1 MLLLTRKLGEAIRI
15 GSEIRVR
22 VVALQGSQVRIAI
35 EAPEA
40 VAVHREEVYERIA
53 RANLEATRGDDELL
67 RSFGARAADEE
78 GDA

>member
-22 VVALQGSQVRIAI
+22 VVALQGSQVRLAI
-35 EAPEA
+35 EAPEV

-67 RSFGARAADEE
+67 SRFVAPAADEE